1 MSAPRTFRDSDG
13 RATGTG
19 GRLSGGGREA
29 LGRSFVET
37 RFREAGAMTFRR
49 GMRVVCVWSA
59 EEIAAA
65 AATCVLAYG
74 EVPTLPVPG
83 AVYRVADLEEID
95 ELLFL
100 TLVELGMYV
109 YDSRGFRPAVEGEA
123 ELGRLRWLCEG
134 APAIAPARR
143 RELETVGCGVRAAA
157 RLVARPSR
165 ASVRD
170 PSSGAMARRRRA
182 SFDALL
188 AQGEKRR

>member
-1 MSAPRTFRDSDG
+1 
-13 RATGTG
+13 
-19 GRLSGGGREA
+19 
-29 LGRSFVET
+29 
-37 RFREAGAMTFRR
+37 MTFRR

-65 AATCVLAYG
+65 AAKCMLAYG
-74 EVPTLPVPG
+74 EVPTLPVPD
-83 AVYRVADLEEID
+83 AVYRVADMEEGPD
-95 ELLFL
+95 GLLFL
-100 TLVELGMYV
+100 RFVETPRPYV

-143 RELETVGCGVRAAA
+143 REETVGCGVRAAA